1 MNQRAIDRLFERL
14 SAVYGPAW
22 ERSLGATPVLEAKAL
37 WAHQLQAFADRI
49 EAIVWAL
56 DELPES
62 PPNVIQFR
70 NLCRSAPAAATPRLP
85 EPKADPARVAAELAK
100 LGQLRTKPAS
110 TAVQTMKAWAYHL
123 EAKDQAGHKI
133 SSYARKAYQ
142 EVVRHQA
149 ALQQR
154 TEQLATQPESQ
165 PA

>member
-37 WAHQLQAFADRI
+37 WAHQLQAFADRL

-70 NLCRSAPAAATPRLP
+70 NLCRSAPAAAAPRPP

-100 LGQLRTKPAS
+100 LGQLRAKPAG
-110 TAVQTMKAWAYHL
+110 AVVHSMKAWAYEL
-123 EAKDQAGHKI
+123 QARDQAGDTI
-133 SSYARKAYQ
+133 CSYARKAYQ

-149 ALQQR
+149 ALHQ
-154 TEQLATQPESQ
+154 AAQ
-165 PA
+165 PAGQPA

>member
-37 WAHQLQAFADRI
+37 WAHQLQAFADRL

-70 NLCRSAPAAATPRLP
+70 NLCRMAPTAAAPRLP

-100 LGQLRTKPAS
+100 LGQLRTKPAGPLVHS
-110 TAVQTMKAWAYHL
+110 MKAWAYEL
-123 EAKDQAGHKI
+123 EARDKAGDTI
-133 SSYARKAYQ
+133 CSYARKAYR
-142 EVVRHQA
+142 EVIRHQA
-149 ALQQR
+149 ALQHS
-154 TEQLATQPESQ
+154 TEQ

>member
-37 WAHQLQAFADRI
+37 WAHQLHAFADRL
-49 EAIVWAL
+49 EAVVWAL
-56 DELPES
+56 DELPET

-70 NLCRSAPAAATPRLP
+70 NLCRMAPAAATPRLP

-100 LGQLRTKPAS
+100 LGQLRTAAPAGPS
-110 TAVQTMKAWAYHL
+110 HMKAWAYHL
-123 EAKDQAGHKI
+123 EAKDQAGHAI

-142 EVVRHQA
+142 EVVRRQA
-149 ALQQR
+149 ALYQ
-154 TEQLATQPESQ
+154 TNEQPATQPESQ

>member
-37 WAHQLQAFADRI
+37 WAHQLQAFADRL

-70 NLCRSAPAAATPRLP
+70 NLCRMAPTAAAPRLA

-100 LGQLRTKPAS
+100 LGQLRTAP
-110 TAVQTMKAWAYHL
+110 TAGTTHMKAWAYQL
-123 EAKDQAGHKI
+123 QARDQAGDTI
-133 SSYARKAYQ
+133 CSYARKAYR
-142 EVVRHQA
+142 EVIRHQA
-149 ALQQR
+149 ALQQS
-154 TEQLATQPESQ
+154 TEQ